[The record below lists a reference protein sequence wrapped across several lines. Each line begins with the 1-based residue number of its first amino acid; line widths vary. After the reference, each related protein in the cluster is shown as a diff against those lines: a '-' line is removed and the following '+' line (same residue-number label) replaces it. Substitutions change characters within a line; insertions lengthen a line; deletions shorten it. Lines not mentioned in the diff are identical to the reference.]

1 MQILKMNSKFNFLF
15 FTFPTLT
22 YLPHCITPKA
32 LYVWFLLTETM
43 KTSQPP
49 DNIR

>member
-1 MQILKMNSKFNFLF
+1 MNYTFNSYILTF
-15 FTFPTLT
+15 FTPTHF
-22 YLPHCITPKA
+22 PHCITPKA

-49 DNIR
+49 DDIG